1 MILEPNASFADRFE
15 YDMSGIRLRADG
27 ADFKTLKVSRVVENS
42 PATDAGVREG
52 DVVSAID
59 GRPAAEFSLSQ
70 INQMFKQEGKE
81 YVLEIVRGEE
91 KKQLKL
97 KLRRLI

>member
-1 MILEPNASFADRFE
+1 M
-15 YDMSGIRLRADG
+15 
-27 ADFKTLKVSRVVENS
+27 
-42 PATDAGVREG
+42 REG

-59 GRPAAEFSLSQ
+59 GRLAAEFSLSQ

-81 YVLEIVRGEE
+81 FLLDIVRGEE